1 MIATLVELDPWGVAS
16 VLLLIVLLEIVAP
29 KVRRSR
35 RDRPT
40 RMEFRG

>member
-29 KVRRSR
+29 RVYGAQRRGYR
-35 RDRPT
+35 KREPRL
-40 RMEFRG
+40 